1 MTPGAPVRRRTVI
14 AGAACLAL
22 ALSLASCRETPARAP
37 EAARKN
43 VLLVVVDTLRYDRGD
58 AGASTIDAAVP
69 PSLRNRGRHF
79 ARALS
84 AGIHTKPS
92 MMALFTGFY
101 ASESGLVVNGAKV
114 LHPPGLMLAERLRGA
129 GFATAAVVSNPNLVG
144 QGLGFDRGFDSFDA
158 RMTGVEPNR
167 PTGTRSAA
175 ETTDAAL
182 AKLDALSRN
191 PKPWFLWVHYLEPHG
206 PYRPPPA
213 FLSLPAEPGA
223 PLPVSDLDFAPKGT
237 IPRYQFLPACRGRND
252 YVARYRGYA
261 GYAISEAERLLA
273 AVYASPGLRNTI
285 VVFTADHGEFLG
297 EEDYWFQH
305 GMRIDP
311 VLFHV
316 PLVVVRA
323 ADEPRVEETRFVG
336 HVDVVVTLL
345 RLLGLG
351 TAETR
356 GEDLFEPPPERR
368 QPLLVEFVALP
379 ETLEMGVQAG
389 GSVIVESNRE
399 PATEFVA
406 RNGAWESRRPA
417 AQAIARTTDVL
428 RPLLARIQN
437 TPYETHRLTPEE
449 IRVLRSLGYVGGS

>member
-1 MTPGAPVRRRTVI
+1 LIVTRSGAGGRARVLL
-14 AGAACLAL
+14 AAAALVVLAT
-22 ALSLASCRETPARAP
+22 CREKPQERQ
-37 EAARKN
+37 EASRPN
-43 VLLVVVDTLRYDRGD
+43 VLLVVVDTLRYDRGNSSA
-58 AGASTIDAAVP
+58 AGVDAAVP

-92 MMALFTGFY
+92 MMALFTGFW

-114 LHPPGLMLAERLRGA
+114 LHPPGPMLAERLRGA

-144 QGLGFDRGFDSFDA
+144 QGLGFDRGFDSFNA
-158 RMTGVEPNR
+158 QMTGVEPNR
-167 PTGTRSAA
+167 PTGTRSAS

-182 AKLDALSRN
+182 GKLEDLSRGGR
-191 PKPWFLWVHYLEPHG
+191 PWFLWVHYLEPHG

-213 FLSLPAEPGA
+213 FLSLPADPGK
-223 PLPVSDLDFAPKGT
+223 PLPVSNLDFAPRGT
-237 IPRYQFLPACRGRND
+237 IPRYQHLPSCRGRED

-261 GYAISEAERLLA
+261 DYALSEAERLLS
-273 AVYASPGLRNTI
+273 AVYASPRLRNTI

-316 PLVVVRA
+316 PLVVARA
-323 ADEPRVEETRFVG
+323 ADDPRVDERRFVS
-336 HVDVVVTLL
+336 HVDLVGTLL

-351 TAETR
+351 KAATR
-356 GEDLFEPPPERR
+356 GEDLFAPPPERR

-379 ETLEMGVQAG
+379 EALEMGVLEGDA
-389 GSVIVESNRE
+389 VVVESNRE
-399 PATEFVA
+399 PATEFSP
-406 RNGAWESRRPA
+406 GETSWTSRSPSPG
-417 AQAIARTTDVL
+417 QIARTTDVL

-437 TPYETHRLTPEE
+437 TPFETHRLTPEE
-449 IRVLRSLGYVGGS
+449 VKVLRSLGYVGGP